1 MSKIQEL
8 LAQKEALDKL
18 IVEAKKTERKAAMLQ
33 IKSLMTEFDIP
44 YVKIH
49 EPKKIAAKYQDAKSG
64 ALWSGRG
71 RTPKWFGSDS
81 IDL

>member
-8 LAQKEALDKL
+8 LAQKEALDKQ

-33 IKSLMTEFDIP
+33 IKSLMAEFDIP

-49 EPKKIAAKYQDAKSG
+49 EPKKIPAKWQDPATGKTW
-64 ALWSGRG
+64 AGRG
-71 RTPKWFGSDS
+71 RKPNWVANA
-81 IDL
+81 IAL